1 MGLDA
6 LKTRLQTYI
15 QYDPSTG
22 YFYWASI
29 PPKKGARTHPRTVG
43 SRADY
48 PHNERGKTYM
58 MITVGD
64 GKQYRAHRIA
74 WLIVYG
80 RWPEHH
86 IDHIN
91 GDSTDNRIE
100 NLREATN
107 TENCRASR
115 RSVNNQS
122 GYKGVYFCNYTKRWR
137 ASICVNGKTKKL
149 GRFNTPAE
157 AHEAYKTAAI
167 KYFGEFAR
175 FA

>member
-6 LKTRLQTYI
+6 LKTRLQTHI
-15 QYDPSTG
+15 QYDRSTG
-22 YFYWASI
+22 CFYWTDILPQKRGS
-29 PPKKGARTHPRTVG
+29 GHARIVG
-43 SRADY
+43 GRADY

-80 RWPEHH
+80 RWPECH

-91 GDSTDNRIE
+91 GDSTDNRIN

-107 TENCRASR
+107 AENCRSSK
-115 RSVNNQS
+115 RSSNNQS
-122 GYKGVYFCNYTKRWR
+122 GYKGVHFCNYTKRWR

-149 GRFNTPAE
+149 GRFNTPEE
-157 AHEAYKTAAI
+157 AHEAYKAVAI

-175 FA
+175 FE